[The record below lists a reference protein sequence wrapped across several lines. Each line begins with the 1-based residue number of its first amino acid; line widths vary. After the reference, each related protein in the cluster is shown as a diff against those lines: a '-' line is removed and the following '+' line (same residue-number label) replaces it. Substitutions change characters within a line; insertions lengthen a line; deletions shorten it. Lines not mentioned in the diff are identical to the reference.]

1 MKKGVFVLAVFFCLT
16 IMFSQ
21 ENKNDFDG
29 IRKNGISFNFLGT
42 TPIIG
47 ITYERVL
54 SQYMSLELGIGSN
67 SAGLGVK
74 ILPFKIK
81 ESTMMFTTGLSTT
94 YADYKDGW
102 LANGKRVQLYV
113 PIGISYYGTKGFNF
127 GIDVGPG
134 YRMCIKESNNVND
147 DNGFLPC
154 AGIKIGHGF

>member
-1 MKKGVFVLAVFFCLT
+1 MKKSVFVAAVFFCST

-42 TPIIG
+42 TPVIG

-54 SQYMSLELGIGSN
+54 SQYMSLELGFGSN

-102 LANGKRVQLYV
+102 LANGKRVQLFV

-127 GIDVGPG
+127 GFDVGPG
-134 YRMCIKESNNVND
+134 YRMYIKESNNIND
-147 DNGFLPC
+147 DNGFLPW
-154 AGIKIGHGF
+154 AGIKIGQRF

>member
-1 MKKGVFVLAVFFCLT
+1 MKKFIFVVVVCLCS
-16 IMFSQ
+16 INMFSQ
-21 ENKNDFDG
+21 ENKNAFDG
-29 IRKNGISFNFLGT
+29 IRKNGVSFNFLGI
-42 TPIIG
+42 TPVIG

-54 SQYMSLELGIGSN
+54 SHYMSLELGVGTN

-102 LANGKRVQLYV
+102 LVNGKRVQLYV
-113 PIGISYYGTKGFNF
+113 PIGLSYYGTKGFNF

-134 YRMCIKESNNVND
+134 YRMYIKESNNVNE
-147 DNGFLPC
+147 DNGFLPW
-154 AGIKIGHGF
+154 AGIKIGQRF

>member
-1 MKKGVFVLAVFFCLT
+1 MKKSVFVVAVFFCST

-29 IRKNGISFNFLGT
+29 IRKNGISFNFLGI

-134 YRMCIKESNNVND
+134 YRMYIKESNNVND
-147 DNGFLPC
+147 YNGFLPW
-154 AGIKIGHGF
+154 AGIKIGQRF